1 VVGALLPGW
10 GRLWAAL
17 LGLTAVGGLATAGYQ
32 SWLQYLPTASM
43 ECGFG
48 EPTLIEQIVDWFGVL
63 WPAVFMATGFC
74 SSKDWMF
81 LGLSMANW
89 SGLCF
94 LAFAIVAGSMLAKS
108 GRRWRSCRVAGD
120 PVTRRRGF
128 VRAATRGRRF
138 HDCPVLPKPPS
149 PRALA
154 AKSSTMLKD
163 ACNTGTITSCASRS
177 SGCRVKGR

>member
-1 VVGALLPGW
+1 MRLSLRACFGLVALAAFGLTAAGLLIGEMMNLQPCPLCIFQRLLYLLIGCLAVVGALLPGW
-10 GRLWAAL
+10 ARLWAAL

-89 SGLCF
+89 SVLCF
-94 LAFAIVAGSMLAKS
+94 LVF
-108 GRRWRSCRVAGD
+108 
-120 PVTRRRGF
+120 
-128 VRAATRGRRF
+128 
-138 HDCPVLPKPPS
+138 
-149 PRALA
+149 LA
-154 AKSSTMLKD
+154 AAVWLLLRR
-163 ACNTGTITSCASRS
+163 IER
-177 SGCRVKGR
+177 

>member
-1 VVGALLPGW
+1 MHLSLRARFGLVALAAFGLTAAGLLIGEVMNLQPCPLCIFQRLLYLLIGCLAVVGALLPGW
-10 GRLWAAL
+10 GRLWAAP

-32 SWLQYLPTASM
+32 SWLQYFPTASM

-108 GRRWRSCRVAGD
+108 AAAG
-120 PVTRRRGF
+120 
-128 VRAATRGRRF
+128 VRAA
-138 HDCPVLPKPPS
+138 
-149 PRALA
+149 
-154 AKSSTMLKD
+154 
-163 ACNTGTITSCASRS
+163 
-177 SGCRVKGR
+177 

>member
-1 VVGALLPGW
+1 MRLSLRACFGLVALAAFGLTAAGLLIGEMMNLQPCPLCIFQRLVYLLIGCLAVVGALLPGW

-94 LAFAIVAGSMLAKS
+94 LAFAIVAGSMLAKPAAV
-108 GRRWRSCRVAGD
+108 G
-120 PVTRRRGF
+120 
-128 VRAATRGRRF
+128 VRAA
-138 HDCPVLPKPPS
+138 
-149 PRALA
+149 
-154 AKSSTMLKD
+154 
-163 ACNTGTITSCASRS
+163 
-177 SGCRVKGR
+177 

>member
-1 VVGALLPGW
+1 MHLSLRARFGLVALAAFGLTAAGLLIGEVMNLQPCPLCIFQRLLYLLIGCLAVVGALVPSW

-89 SGLCF
+89 SCLCF

-108 GRRWRSCRVAGD
+108 AAAG
-120 PVTRRRGF
+120 
-128 VRAATRGRRF
+128 VRAA
-138 HDCPVLPKPPS
+138 
-149 PRALA
+149 
-154 AKSSTMLKD
+154 
-163 ACNTGTITSCASRS
+163 
-177 SGCRVKGR
+177 

>member
-1 VVGALLPGW
+1 MHLSLHARFGLVALAAFGLTAAGLLIGEAMNLQPCPLCIFQRLLYLLIGCLAVVGALVPSW

-94 LAFAIVAGSMLAKS
+94 LAFAIVAGSMLAKPAAV
-108 GRRWRSCRVAGD
+108 G
-120 PVTRRRGF
+120 
-128 VRAATRGRRF
+128 VRAA
-138 HDCPVLPKPPS
+138 
-149 PRALA
+149 
-154 AKSSTMLKD
+154 
-163 ACNTGTITSCASRS
+163 
-177 SGCRVKGR
+177 

>member
-1 VVGALLPGW
+1 MHLSLRACFGLVALAAFGLTAAGLLIGEVMNLQPCPLCIFQRLLYLLIGCLAVVGALLPGW

-48 EPTLIEQIVDWFGVL
+48 EPTLIEQVVDWFGVL

-89 SGLCF
+89 SCLCF
-94 LAFAIVAGSMLAKS
+94 LAFGIVAGSMLA
-108 GRRWRSCRVAGD
+108 RPAAAG
-120 PVTRRRGF
+120 
-128 VRAATRGRRF
+128 VRAA
-138 HDCPVLPKPPS
+138 
-149 PRALA
+149 
-154 AKSSTMLKD
+154 
-163 ACNTGTITSCASRS
+163 
-177 SGCRVKGR
+177 

>member
-1 VVGALLPGW
+1 MRLSLRACFGLVELVASGLMAAGLMIGEMMNLQPCPLCIFQRLLYLLIGCLAVVGALLPGW

-32 SWLQYLPTASM
+32 SWLQYFPTASM

-94 LAFAIVAGSMLAKS
+94 LAFAIVAGSMLAKPAAV
-108 GRRWRSCRVAGD
+108 G
-120 PVTRRRGF
+120 
-128 VRAATRGRRF
+128 VRAA
-138 HDCPVLPKPPS
+138 
-149 PRALA
+149 
-154 AKSSTMLKD
+154 
-163 ACNTGTITSCASRS
+163 
-177 SGCRVKGR
+177 

>member
-1 VVGALLPGW
+1 MHLSLRACFGLVALAAFGLTAAGLLIGEVMNLQPCPLCIFQRLLYLLIGCLAVVGALVPSW

-89 SGLCF
+89 SCLCF

-108 GRRWRSCRVAGD
+108 AAVG
-120 PVTRRRGF
+120 
-128 VRAATRGRRF
+128 VRAA
-138 HDCPVLPKPPS
+138 
-149 PRALA
+149 
-154 AKSSTMLKD
+154 
-163 ACNTGTITSCASRS
+163 
-177 SGCRVKGR
+177 